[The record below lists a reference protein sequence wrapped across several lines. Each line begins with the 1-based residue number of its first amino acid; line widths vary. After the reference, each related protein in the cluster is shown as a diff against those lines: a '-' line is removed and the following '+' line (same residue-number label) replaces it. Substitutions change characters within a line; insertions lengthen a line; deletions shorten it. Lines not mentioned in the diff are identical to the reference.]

1 MTRALNHQTT
11 RQKLSLTICH
21 LLFQVW
27 QRFLQR
33 SRQFFALII
42 KSAFLI
48 GYMLRK
54 MLNVEKLKFEFYH
67 IHWMMIDV
75 YNFDN
80 ANLKLNLCLT
90 FPCATV
96 LAKSNLDNRSSLGY
110 VKCKSLSKRVLI
122 IFQSCLSNTHL
133 WSKIYTT
140 RGVQFYHKRTWNTL
154 LSSLVYAYT
163 ILSQDI
169 KYDTTRLLYWLEG

>member
-1 MTRALNHQTT
+1 
-11 RQKLSLTICH
+11 
-21 LLFQVW
+21 
-27 QRFLQR
+27 
-33 SRQFFALII
+33 
-42 KSAFLI
+42 
-48 GYMLRK
+48 

-163 ILSQDI
+163 INWASILKFLYFYRDVYVRKTGQILSLSIYLNILIESCHDCENMSMI
-169 KYDTTRLLYWLEG
+169 PSAY